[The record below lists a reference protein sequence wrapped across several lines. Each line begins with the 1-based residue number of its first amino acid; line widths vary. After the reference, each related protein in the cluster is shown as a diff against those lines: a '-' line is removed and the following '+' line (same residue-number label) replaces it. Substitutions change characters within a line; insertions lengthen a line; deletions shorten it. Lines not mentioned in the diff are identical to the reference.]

1 MEEDDGKNLAKLVCH
16 QNCFLVRRVDICSH
30 FTDFNF
36 LFLFLIVEKVVHDSS
51 DLEGKFDHDSYI
63 KYTINEEEEFLA
75 RLSSTNWLER
85 YRNSFFRERGTSND
99 TSISFH
105 RSISPLEKDRT
116 KRGQSFRS
124 FSSSKSLSW

>member
-85 YRNSFFRERGTSND
+85 YRNSFFRERGM
-99 TSISFH
+99 IRVY
-105 RSISPLEKDRT
+105 RSIDRS
-116 KRGQSFRS
+116 RH
-124 FSSSKSLSW
+124 